1 MEDILKDI
9 GAVVGVTGCL
19 VCDTEGQVVASTLP
33 AIFDDGILT
42 TVSRTVSQTTAGLVT
57 ARRRKVQEIDL
68 LYSDGR
74 IVVKPLRDGCLCVL
88 CSRNMNV
95 PLLNLTAN
103 VAARKL
109 TELMKEDGHEA
120 PAPEAEGVPLE
131 EISQAV
137 VDAYPDV
144 VATVIDFEGTLAAD
158 IQADALTGLGE
169 RVGAMVFQ
177 RRYSSMSFPASIP
190 QAMELVVVPA
200 VSPFAIGDARGNR
213 LDVLVCPFC
222 RNRPSASVRCHFLA
236 GFVQGLLNSV
246 PDLGEVVVTE
256 TVCRATG
263 EDTCS
268 FEAVAKRG

>member
-1 MEDILKDI
+1 MEDILRDI

-19 VCDTEGQVVASTLP
+19 VCDTEGQVLASTLP

-109 TELMKEDGHEA
+109 TELMKEDGHEV
-120 PAPEAEGVPLE
+120 PAPEAEGVPIE

-144 VATVIDFEGTLAAD
+144 VATVIDFEGTVPKD
-158 IQADALTGLGE
+158 DQVKTLTALGE
-169 RVGAMVFQ
+169 RVGKMIFQ

-190 QAMELVVVPA
+190 QGMELVVVPA
-200 VSPFAIGDARGNR
+200 VSPFAIADAQGNR

-222 RNRPSASVRCHFLA
+222 RNRPSDLVRCHFLA
-236 GFVQGLLNSV
+236 GFIQGLLNSV
-246 PDLGEVVVTE
+246 PGLGEVVVAE
-256 TVCRATG
+256 TLCRATG

-268 FEAVAKRG
+268 FEAVARRG